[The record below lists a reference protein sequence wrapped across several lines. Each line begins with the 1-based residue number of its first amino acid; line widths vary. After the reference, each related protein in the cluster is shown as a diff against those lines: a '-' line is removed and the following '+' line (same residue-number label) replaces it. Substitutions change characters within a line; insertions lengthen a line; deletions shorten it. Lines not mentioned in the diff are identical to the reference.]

1 MKSTKSAGRYA
12 KALLELATEQNKLE
26 LVEKNMMYLIATAKE
41 TRDFQIFLNSPV
53 IRTDKKVSILKELFS
68 AFCDLSLSFM
78 ELITKNSREYL
89 MVEIASAYLAQLKA
103 QKGIVP
109 ISIVSAKTL
118 DNSTKFKIVEKLK
131 SNISGTLE
139 VTEIIDEKLIG
150 GFIVKMGDHQ
160 IDASV
165 SSQLSRLKQTLTK

>member
-1 MKSTKSAGRYA
+1 
-12 KALLELATEQNKLE
+12 
-26 LVEKNMMYLIATAKE
+26 
-41 TRDFQIFLNSPV
+41 
-53 IRTDKKVSILKELFS
+53 
-68 AFCDLSLSFM
+68 
-78 ELITKNSREYL
+78 
-89 MVEIASAYLAQLKA
+89 
-103 QKGIVP
+103 
-109 ISIVSAKTL
+109 
-118 DNSTKFKIVEKLK
+118 DNSTKSKIVEKLK